1 MTTDPHIHAK
11 PSAVDDS
18 WSILMQFSS
27 PDGAEWSFFLF
38 TQVQFWIISMY
49 HLTSQNRAIVPGK
62 WPVDVRDMSMAFLL
76 YDGGQRL
83 TAGQLKKWH
92 CYCTVILTHCCIKL
106 NFSSGCCLL
115 GVVHCTHVCVCV
127 QDTVADRPGVVH
139 RADVCLQLVLRSCR
153 HRRCCLHLQVHRI
166 QGVSMLEEPV
176 LTLTW

>member
-127 QDTVADRPGVVH
+127 CRLLSLVDWLLCIVPMF
-139 RADVCLQLVLRSCR
+139 VCDSVCM
-153 HRRCCLHLQVHRI
+153 C
-166 QGVSMLEEPV
+166 VSLCV
-176 LTLTW
+176 CV

>member
-1 MTTDPHIHAK
+1 
-11 PSAVDDS
+11 
-18 WSILMQFSS
+18 
-27 PDGAEWSFFLF
+27 
-38 TQVQFWIISMY
+38 MY

-127 QDTVADRPGVVH
+127 CRLLSLVDWLLCIVPMFVCVCRTLSLTGLALCIVLMFVSSWYYALAAIAVAVCIYKYIEYKGS
-139 RADVCLQLVLRSCR
+139 VCLKSLC
-153 HRRCCLHLQVHRI
+153 
-166 QGVSMLEEPV
+166 
-176 LTLTW
+176 